1 MGLIAVGNQL
11 KVCDGIWSVGVLGAW
26 FLVLS

>member
-11 KVCDGIWSVGVLGAW
+11 KVCDDIWNVGVLGAW